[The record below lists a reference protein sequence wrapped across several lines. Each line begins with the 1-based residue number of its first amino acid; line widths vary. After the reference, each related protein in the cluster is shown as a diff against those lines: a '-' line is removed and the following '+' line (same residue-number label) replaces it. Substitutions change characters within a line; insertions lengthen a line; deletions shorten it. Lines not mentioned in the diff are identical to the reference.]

1 MRAGFY
7 PHLAANGIKKNKKL
21 YVPYI
26 LTCAGMIMMNYII
39 SFLATSEQIANM
51 GGGGTAQLMLAMGVW
66 IIGVFSVIFLFY
78 TNSFL
83 MRRRKKELGLYNIL
97 GMNKKNIGR
106 ILLWETLMIAA
117 ISITTGLLG
126 GYSLFKDGRAWTG

>member
-97 GMNKKNIGR
+97 GMNKKKYRTDIVMGDTYDSGNFHHDR
-106 ILLWETLMIAA
+106 AFR
-117 ISITTGLLG
+117 

>member
-21 YVPYI
+21 YLPYI
-26 LTCAGMIMMNYII
+26 FTCAGMIMMNYII
-39 SFLATSEQIANM
+39 SFLATSPQITGM
-51 GGGGTAQLMLAMGVW
+51 RGGESVQLMLTMGIWV
-66 IIGVFSVIFLFY
+66 IGIFSLIFLFY

-106 ILLWETLMIAA
+106 ILLWETVMIAA
-117 ISITTGLLG
+117 ISIVTGLLG
-126 GYSLFKDGRAWTG
+126 GG